1 MSTSVSPYGQCDTYI
16 HDHCIIS
23 TFCLNIKIIVWP
35 WICVLARS
43 SLLSDIGIRNLA
55 HCCITI
61 RHHVVHVVHDLCLTF
76 IFDLCVGCRGFTH
89 NFYLVSINEL
99 SVAMA
104 VAKVSLVNGTNFPLI
119 SSSQELFGQSLP
131 NLVCSICRVRRQE
144 ISNFMTPTPREG
156 NF

>member
-1 MSTSVSPYGQCDTYI
+1 MFGPQPFVFRNSHTIFGRWVLVYHHMDTIWTMWHI
-16 HDHCIIS
+16 HSWPLYNFDLLS
-23 TFCLNIKIIVWP
+23 QYQNYSWP

-61 RHHVVHVVHDLCLTF
+61 RHHVVHDLCLTV
-76 IFDLCVGCRGFTH
+76 ILGCGGFTH
-89 NFYLVSINEL
+89 NFYLVSIDEL

-104 VAKVSLVNGTNFPLI
+104 VAKVSLVNGTNFPLK

-131 NLVCSICRVRRQE
+131 NWYVASA
-144 ISNFMTPTPREG
+144 G
-156 NF
+156 